1 MPSENAMPTR
11 IYEDVQKVVSCTSAG
26 IGTLS
31 RLGSRP
37 ETVAGNDGSVSEGVW
52 HWWTSDSCPDA
63 NAQKAFDLMNQGR
76 SDKGLDPIVQCP
88 MPDVPGKT
96 CRPKFYP
103 SKTIYPD
110 QSYQESNWT
119 WVGANGGDEYGMK
132 ENWRVYFTP
141 EEAQLYATLQ
151 SDDYLKAFDAR
162 TIIAIYYS
170 LLQWKCVGK
179 INAVLDPSPVSP
191 QSLAG
196 KYDTGSQ
203 FWLES
208 WERGLRDRIWMVR
221 QDLRQVRLP
230 DGRIETGLRP
240 PADISRPP
248 ACTSTTG
255 QIIGYVAAA
264 AMALAG
270 MPPALE
276 FALNLPSTALG
287 LKDMISKMTDAAK
300 IQTALSGIPS
310 PVEKVLMEKASGE
323 TKSPTEAGSTAG
335 GAVVSGS
342 SGGGLPWLLIAG
354 AAAALLS

>member
-1 MPSENAMPTR
+1 MPIRA
-11 IYEDVQKVVSCTSAG
+11 YEDVQKVIPCSSAG

-31 RLGSRP
+31 RLGS
-37 ETVAGNDGSVSEGVW
+37 EAATVTGPDGSISEGVW
-52 HWWTSDSCPDA
+52 HWWTSDACPDPKLTA
-63 NAQKAFDLMNQGR
+63 AFDLMNQGR
-76 SDKGLDPIVQCP
+76 SDKGLDPIPACP

-96 CRPKFYP
+96 CKPRFYP
-103 SKTIYPD
+103 SKTVFPD

-119 WVGANGGDEYGMK
+119 WVGANGGDDYGMK

-151 SDDYLKAFDAR
+151 SDDYLRAFDAR

-170 LLQWKCVGK
+170 LLNYKCVGK

-221 QDLRQVRLP
+221 QDLRQVQLP
-230 DGRIETGLRP
+230 DGRLETGLRP

-287 LKDMISKMTDAAK
+287 LKDMIGKMTYAAK
-300 IQTALSGIPS
+300 VQAALMGQPS

-323 TKSPTEAGSTAG
+323 TKSPTESGSTSG
-335 GAVVSGS
+335 GAVSS